1 MARPKPSRARR
12 DISPTHQ
19 GAAGIDIGA
28 TMHVAAVGPEQDP
41 EPVRGFG
48 TFTGDLH
55 RLADWFKH
63 CGVRTVAMESTGVL
77 LDSNLRDSRP
87 ARLRGR
93 TGQRSGCQARSR
105 PQDRHQRRSMAAAA
119 ARIRS
124 AQGQLPAER
133 RDCNSTKLPAS
144 ARTTAGLC
152 RLAHPTH
159 AEGAHAN
166 EPAAP
171 SRGDRRHRRY
181 RNDDHSRHHC
191 RRAKS

>member
-28 TMHVAAVGPEQDP
+28 TMHVAAVGPEQNP

-63 CGVRTVAMESTGVL
+63 CGVRTVAMESTGVYWIPIF
-77 LDSNLRDSRP
+77 NSRP

-171 SRGDRRHRRY
+171 SRGDGRHRRY